1 MVQLDKQHSTEEK
14 ILMAARQIFIDRG
27 MDGARMQD
35 IADAA
40 GINKAMLHYYFRSKE
55 KLYGTIVQH
64 IMSNAL
70 PTMFDLLESDL
81 KLKDKLK
88 QFIINYLALIRAN
101 PFLPLFILNEMNR
114 HPDKF
119 VKWLPIKN
127 LKISRFSD
135 QVNEAVSLKLIR
147 PIEPK
152 VLIMNMASLIV
163 FPFIARPMMCVVL
176 KMDKKYFD
184 QLLSQREDQIIDFVI
199 SAIYYK
205 N

>member
-1 MVQLDKQHSTEEK
+1 MVQLDKQQSTEEK

-70 PTMFDLLESDL
+70 PAMFDLLESDL

-127 LKISRFSD
+127 LKVSRFSD

-152 VLIMNMASLIV
+152 VLIMNMASMIV
-163 FPFIARPMMCVVL
+163 FPFIARPIL
-176 KMDKKYFD
+176 INY
-184 QLLSQREDQIIDFVI
+184 
-199 SAIYYK
+199 
-205 N
+205 